1 MRILV
6 TNDDGI
12 EADGL
17 KVLVEYLKKI
27 SDRNGSAHE
36 IVVVA
41 PESERSGVSN
51 AMTLRRPTKIR
62 QVAHATYTCSGTPAD
77 CIIVAGLQVMGERPD
92 LVISGINR
100 GPNLGTDIIYSGT
113 CGAARQAALV
123 GIPAIAVS
131 CAQYK
136 DPLDYRAC
144 AAFVAFKLEALVAAW
159 KPDSFVNINGPSS
172 DSESLVARWTIPGRN
187 KYYDNLKCFEGPDGY
202 TYCFLAEGRNER
214 TYDPFS
220 DHHAVSLGNIAISLV
235 NLHPEA
241 AHPTEWNGL
250 EFAGGSGKNE
260 TAGP

>member
-12 EADGL
+12 DAEGL
-17 KVLVEYLKKI
+17 DTLVKYLKDI
-27 SDRNGSAHE
+27 SEKTAAKHE
-36 IVVVA
+36 IVVIA
-41 PESERSGVSN
+41 PDGERSGVSHG
-51 AMTLRRPTKIR
+51 MTLRRPTKVR
-62 QVAHATYTCSGTPAD
+62 KLSHNTYTCSGTPAD
-77 CIIVAGLQVMGERPD
+77 CIIVAGLQVMMEKPD

-131 CAQYK
+131 CAKYK
-136 DPLDYRAC
+136 EPLDYRAC
-144 AAFVAFKLEALVAAW
+144 AAFVAFNLESLVAAW
-159 KPDSFVNINGPSS
+159 KPDSFININGPSS
-172 DSESLVARWTIPGRN
+172 EDENLSARWTIPGRN
-187 KYYDNLKCFEGPDGY
+187 KYYDNLKCFEGADGY

-235 NLHPEA
+235 NIHPEA
-241 AHPTEWNGL
+241 AHPSEWNGL
-250 EFAGGSGKNE
+250 EFARDSKKNE
-260 TAGP
+260 TAGS